1 MVDYVIITDQTSMR
15 SLDKESNDNIT
26 DLDQDEVVF
35 RLFVEITLLLV
46 QQVTMLGSLVRVGT
60 ALDIVSTVQVVAL

>member
-1 MVDYVIITDQTSMR
+1 MDYVIITDQTSMR